1 MPDWLTSILLG
12 VIEGITEFLP
22 VSSTGHLLVP
32 QQLGWLEKQTDLFNI
47 AIQSGAVIAVLF
59 NFTDRVKQLTLR
71 WREPEARDYL
81 AKLLVAFVIT
91 GVGGLLID
99 KLGFELPEDVLPV
112 AVALLVG
119 GVLFVVVEKMIGDRA
134 NLAEV
139 TWAIAI
145 AVGFGQL
152 LAAVFPGTSRSGAT
166 ILIALLMGLRRMP
179 AIEFTFLLG
188 VPTLLAAGAYKVFK
202 AIRAESVT
210 EDWGQLALATAVS
223 AVTAFVSVRWLLRYI
238 ETHTFVAFGWYRIA
252 LGLALLFASIRDA
265 LPAVLRLT
273 RRSIASQS
281 VPRHRLAKFPILS

>member
-1 MPDWLTSILLG
+1 MQDWLTSILLG

-22 VSSTGHLLVP
+22 VSSTGHLLLP
-32 QQLGWLEKQTDLFNI
+32 QQLGWLEMQTDLFNI

-81 AKLLVAFVIT
+81 AKLLIAFVIT

-119 GVLFVVVEKMIGDRA
+119 GVLFVVVEKKIGARA
-134 NLAEV
+134 SLAKV

-166 ILIALLMGLRRMP
+166 VLIALLMGLRRVP

-188 VPTLLAAGAYKVFK
+188 VPTLLAAGAYKVFQ
-202 AIRAESVT
+202 AVRAESVS
-210 EDWGQLALATAVS
+210 EDWGQLILATGVS
-223 AVTAFVSVRWLLRYI
+223 AITAFVSVRWLLRYI

-252 LGLALLFASIRDA
+252 LGLTLIIYL
-265 LPAVLRLT
+265 
-273 RRSIASQS
+273 IA
-281 VPRHRLAKFPILS
+281 FE

>member
-1 MPDWLTSILLG
+1 MLETGNSLRLAKRCCQTTGVPNWLTSILLG

-47 AIQSGAVIAVLF
+47 AIQSGAVVAVLF

-81 AKLLVAFVIT
+81 AKLFVAFVIT

-119 GVLFVVVEKMIGDRA
+119 GVLFVVVEKKIGDRA
-134 NLAEV
+134 SLAKV

-166 ILIALLMGLRRMP
+166 ILIALLMGLRRIP

-202 AIRAESVT
+202 AIRTESVT

-252 LGLALLFASIRDA
+252 LGLALLLVVISSR
-265 LPAVLRLT
+265 P
-273 RRSIASQS
+273 
-281 VPRHRLAKFPILS
+281 PPP

>member
-1 MPDWLTSILLG
+1 
-12 VIEGITEFLP
+12 
-22 VSSTGHLLVP
+22 
-32 QQLGWLEKQTDLFNI
+32 
-47 AIQSGAVIAVLF
+47 
-59 NFTDRVKQLTLR
+59 
-71 WREPEARDYL
+71 
-81 AKLLVAFVIT
+81 
-91 GVGGLLID
+91 
-99 KLGFELPEDVLPV
+99 VLPV

-119 GVLFVVVEKMIGDRA
+119 GVLFVVVEKKIGGRA

-152 LAAVFPGTSRSGAT
+152 LAAMFPGTSRSGAT

-202 AIRAESVT
+202 AIRDESVT

-238 ETHTFVAFGWYRIA
+238 ETHTFVVFGWYRIA
-252 LGLALLFASIRDA
+252 LGLALLFAINS
-265 LPAVLRLT
+265 
-273 RRSIASQS
+273 
-281 VPRHRLAKFPILS
+281 

>member
-1 MPDWLTSILLG
+1 VRLAKRWSQTTGVPDWLTSILLG
-12 VIEGITEFLP
+12 IIEGITEFLP

-99 KLGFELPEDVLPV
+99 KLGFELPETVLPV
-112 AVALLVG
+112 ALALLVG

-134 NLAEV
+134 SLAKV

-145 AVGFGQL
+145 AIGFGQL

-166 ILIALLMGLRRMP
+166 ILIALLMGLRRVP

-188 VPTLLAAGAYKVFK
+188 VPTLLAAGAYKVFQ
-202 AIRAESVT
+202 AVRAESVS
-210 EDWGQLALATAVS
+210 EDWGQLILATGVS
-223 AVTAFVSVRWLLRYI
+223 AITAFVSVRWLLRYI

-252 LGLALLFASIRDA
+252 LGLTLIIYL
-265 LPAVLRLT
+265 
-273 RRSIASQS
+273 IA
-281 VPRHRLAKFPILS
+281 FE

>member
-81 AKLLVAFVIT
+81 AKLLVAFGIT

-99 KLGFELPEDVLPV
+99 KLGFELPETVLPV

-119 GVLFVVVEKMIGDRA
+119 RA

-202 AIRAESVT
+202 AIRSESVT

-252 LGLALLFASIRDA
+252 LGLALLLAA
-265 LPAVLRLT
+265 L
-273 RRSIASQS
+273 S
-281 VPRHRLAKFPILS
+281 

>member
-22 VSSTGHLLVP
+22 VSSTGHLLLP

-81 AKLLVAFVIT
+81 VKLLVAFVIT
-91 GVGGLLID
+91 GAGGLLID

-119 GVLFVVVEKMIGDRA
+119 GVLFVVVEKKIGGRA
-134 NLAEV
+134 NLEEV

-145 AVGFGQL
+145 AIGFGQL

-166 ILIALLMGLRRMP
+166 ILIALLMGLRRIP

-210 EDWGQLALATAVS
+210 EDWGQLALATFVS

-252 LGLALLFASIRDA
+252 LGLTLIIYL
-265 LPAVLRLT
+265 
-273 RRSIASQS
+273 IA
-281 VPRHRLAKFPILS
+281 FE

>member
-1 MPDWLTSILLG
+1 MRLAKRWVQTTGVPNWLTSILLG
-12 VIEGITEFLP
+12 IIEGITEFLP

-81 AKLLVAFVIT
+81 AKLFVAFVIT

-119 GVLFVVVEKMIGDRA
+119 GVLFVVVEKKIGDRA
-134 NLAEV
+134 SLAKV

-252 LGLALLFASIRDA
+252 LGLALLFAVNS
-265 LPAVLRLT
+265 
-273 RRSIASQS
+273 
-281 VPRHRLAKFPILS
+281 